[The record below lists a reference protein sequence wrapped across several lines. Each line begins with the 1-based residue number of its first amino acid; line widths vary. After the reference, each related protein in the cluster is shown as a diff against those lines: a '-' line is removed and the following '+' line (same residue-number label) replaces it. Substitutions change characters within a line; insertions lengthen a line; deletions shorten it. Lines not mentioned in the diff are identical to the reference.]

1 MPVEKKKK
9 NLIEK
14 GVKSTKSEFTKE
26 ETKWQVNVYFE
37 KSSISL
43 SLGDKGNEFQEIRFH
58 IQQVGNSEE
67 SASGKG
73 FKAVGHGVSAPLPLA
88 CPCWRTSR
96 SVKLPVT
103 QRSSF

>member
-43 SLGDKGNEFQEIRFH
+43 SLGDKGNDSKRYDFTSSRLATARSQPAAR
-58 IQQVGNSEE
+58 GSRLWDTG
-67 SASGKG
+67 S
-73 FKAVGHGVSAPLPLA
+73 LPL
-88 CPCWRTSR
+88 CPWHVRAGELAGR
-96 SVKLPVT
+96 
-103 QRSSF
+103 